1 MASNDRYINIGM
13 GLDIQDLRTGLSEA
27 KREMALA
34 ESEFKARTAGLDKW
48 DESIDGLVA
57 KLDQMAKELEAKK
70 KIVEAWRAEL
80 ERVTEAYGENSAK
93 AQEVETKLNNAEAAY
108 TKAQTYTENL
118 KKKLEDLRTA
128 ETNAKT
134 ASDNL
139 EGSIAKTG
147 DESKTTSDKIKD
159 HLTDALDK
167 VKKSAEN
174 AANNGVDFLKGK
186 LDNFVT
192 GALSKATG
200 ALKDFVEQAVQLGI
214 DFSST
219 MSKVQ
224 ANSRASAEDMAR
236 LEKAAREAGASTTF
250 SANEAAQAL
259 NYMALASWDADQSI
273 DGLGGVLD
281 LAAAAELGLAEAS
294 TIVTGNISAFGL
306 EAKDASKVA
315 DLLSYAQS
323 NANTT
328 ADQLGQAYKNSATVL
343 HTQGQRIETV
353 TALLMA
359 MSNSNLQG
367 SEAGTALAA
376 VMRDISNKM
385 KDGAI
390 QIGKTSVKVKDQNGD
405 FLSLTDILDGVSS
418 AIDGLGS
425 AEASEALS
433 ATFTANS
440 LKGVSAVLAD
450 GTKKVKG
457 YETALENSGGTAKE
471 TAAIMNDNLGGDLK
485 TLNSTLDEIKLAL
498 FDIIKGPLRDIVQ
511 ALTELLKKSGT
522 VTDGVAKGFGN
533 VTTKFEG
540 ASKGID
546 AIANADW
553 DGIAKG
559 AEEAWDGVTEAFAGA
574 GKWATDIFDSIKGVF
589 KDPANTLQDIGTKL
603 WNALKAGWTGVAKWA
618 GDTFDTIKGV
628 FKDPAKTLQGIGGQ
642 MWGALKAGWTG
653 IETWASGIFDTIK
666 GVFSDPLGTLKG
678 VSTTLYTKFTTV
690 WDTASSWAGDVL
702 KAIKGGLSDPLSTIK
717 GASEGLFG
725 KFKSAWDTVSS
736 WAGGKFE
743 DIKKAFSDPLG
754 TMKAKG
760 EGLWNGLKS
769 GFTNVQ
775 GWFSTNIVGPIKS
788 AFTGMDKWASDT
800 FGDVWSAIKSPF
812 EGAYNWFKTNVV
824 DKVVGVFRPILQFFG
839 IGGEAS
845 DPLAETKR
853 QIEEAEK
860 AYKTATDAY
869 NTAYSSWTE
878 VRRRDGYGTSAERN
892 AYNVYVAKQTAYQQA
907 KANLD
912 GLKKA
917 LAEQESKAGTSG
929 LGGIKTSITDAFS
942 GIENVITKPFTD
954 AWNTITETFGGIGTW
969 FEENVIKP
977 IQDLLKPV
985 GEAVS
990 NGVVGGMTDAK
1001 KGITTGTQTLG
1012 GWIVGGLCDVLGI
1025 HSPSKV
1031 MHDRVGLMIGA
1042 GVAEGIADS
1051 ARSVRAAS
1059 EALGASVSI
1068 AGGERGGQAMSG
1080 PATVVYNQTI
1090 NSPDP
1095 VSVGQIYRD
1104 TRSLIGRRE
1113 WA

>member
-34 ESEFKARTAGLDKW
+34 ESEFKAATAGLDKW
-48 DESIDGLVA
+48 DESIDGVIA
-57 KLDQMAKELEAKK
+57 KLDQMAKEMQAKER
-70 KIVEAWRAEL
+70 IVQAYRAEL
-80 ERVTEAYGENSAK
+80 QRVTDLYGENSK
-93 AQEVETKLNNAEAAY
+93 QAQEVQTKLNNAEASY
-108 TKAQTYTENL
+108 TKAQKYTEEL
-118 KKKLEDLRTA
+118 KKKLDDLKTA

-139 EGSIAKTG
+139 KGSITKTG

-200 ALKDFVEQAVQLGI
+200 ALKDFVEQAIQLGI

-294 TIVTGNISAFGL
+294 SIVTGNISAFGL
-306 EAKDASKVA
+306 EAKDAGKVA

-511 ALTELLKKSGT
+511 ALTDLLKHSDT

-533 VTTKFEG
+533 VTSKFEG

-559 AEEAWDGVTEAFAGA
+559 AEDAWNGMTESFSGVG
-574 GKWATDIFDSIKGVF
+574 
-589 KDPANTLQDIGTKL
+589 Q
-603 WNALKAGWTGVAKWA
+603 WA
-618 GDTFDTIKGV
+618 GGV
-628 FKDPAKTLQGIGGQ
+628 WEDIQG
-642 MWGALKAGWTG
+642 A
-653 IETWASGIFDTIK
+653 
-666 GVFSDPLGTLKG
+666 FSDPAGTFGGIANDMTKGLKSG
-678 VSTTLYTKFTTV
+678 
-690 WDTASSWAGDVL
+690 WDTVASFFSGIWDKV
-702 KAIKGGLSDPLSTIK
+702 K
-717 GASEGLFG
+717 GAFSGPAEA
-725 KFKSAWDTVSS
+725 FKKIGGSVYSAFTGAWDTVSS
-736 WAGGKFE
+736 WAGGVLDKMKSALSDPIGTIRAQGEKLYNAFKGAWDTVSSWAGGVFE
-743 DIKKAFSDPLG
+743 DVKKAFSDPLG

-760 EGLWNGLKS
+760 EGLWNGIKS
-769 GFTNVQ
+769 GFSGVQSWFTANVVSPIQ
-775 GWFSTNIVGPIKS
+775 G
-788 AFTGMDKWASDT
+788 AFGGLDAWATKT
-800 FGDVWSAIKSPF
+800 FGGVWSAIKAPF
-812 EGAYNWFKTNVV
+812 EGLYNWFKKNVA
-824 DKVVGVFRPILQFFG
+824 DPIVGAFRPVLEFFGVKTDDGFDPLAGMREQVASSEVEVKRLKSIYDTAYADYVSKRSTLGFSSTTATEARKVSDSAYTAWNTARQELVKLQNGLKDAEAAQKNGTGG
-839 IGGEAS
+839 IGGI
-845 DPLAETKR
+845 KNG
-853 QIEEAEK
+853 IE
-860 AYKTATDAY
+860 
-869 NTAYSSWTE
+869 
-878 VRRRDGYGTSAERN
+878 G
-892 AYNVYVAKQTAYQQA
+892 
-907 KANLD
+907 
-912 GLKKA
+912 
-917 LAEQESKAGTSG
+917 
-929 LGGIKTSITDAFS
+929 AFS
-942 GIENVITKPFTD
+942 GVTDMITKPFTD
-954 AWNTITETFGGIGTW
+954 AWNTITGIFSGIGDW
-969 FEENVIKP
+969 FTKNVVKP
-977 IQDLLKPV
+977 IQDALKPV
-985 GEAVS
+985 GQAVS
-990 NGVVGGMTDAK
+990 GGVVGGMVDAK

-1068 AGGERGGQAMSG
+1068 GGGRSGGQAVRG

>member
-34 ESEFKARTAGLDKW
+34 ESEFKAATAGLDKW
-48 DESIDGLVA
+48 DQSIDGVIA
-57 KLDQMAKELEAKK
+57 KLDQMAKEMQAKER
-70 KIVEAWRAEL
+70 IVQAYRAEL
-80 ERVTEAYGENSAK
+80 QRVTDLYGENSK
-93 AQEVETKLNNAEAAY
+93 QAQEVQTKLNNAEASY
-108 TKAQTYTENL
+108 TKAQKYTEEL

-128 ETNAKT
+128 EANAGSAADSLK
-134 ASDNL
+134 
-139 EGSIAKTG
+139 GSIAKAG
-147 DESKTTSDKIKD
+147 DESKTASSKIKD

-167 VKKSAEN
+167 VKQSAEK
-174 AANNGVDFLKGK
+174 AARDGFDSLKSKVEG
-186 LDNFVT
+186 FVT
-192 GALSKATG
+192 GALSKATN
-200 ALKDFVEQAVQLGI
+200 ALKDFIKQTVQLGI
-214 DFSST
+214 DFSGT
-219 MSKVQ
+219 MSMVQ

-250 SANEAAQAL
+250 SAVEAAEAL
-259 NYMALASWDADQSI
+259 NQLALASWDADQSI

-281 LAAAAELGLAEAS
+281 LAAASGLGLAEAS

-328 ADQLGQAYKNSATVL
+328 ADQLGQAYKNSATLL

-405 FLSLTDILDGVSS
+405 FLSLTDILAGVSS

-450 GTKKVKG
+450 GTEKVKG

-511 ALTELLKKSGT
+511 ALTELLKKSGD

-533 VTTKFEG
+533 VTSKFEG

-546 AIANADW
+546 ALANADW

-559 AEEAWDGVTEAFAGA
+559 AEEAWNGMTESFSGVGQWAG
-574 GKWATDIFDSIKGVF
+574 GVWEKIKG
-589 KDPANTLQDIGTKL
+589 A
-603 WNALKAGWTGVAKWA
+603 
-618 GDTFDTIKGV
+618 
-628 FKDPAKTLQGIGGQ
+628 
-642 MWGALKAGWTG
+642 
-653 IETWASGIFDTIK
+653 
-666 GVFSDPLGTLKG
+666 FSDPVGAFRSIAGNMLSGLKSG
-678 VSTTLYTKFTTV
+678 WDSVASFFGGIWDKVKGAFSGPAEAFKKIGGSVYSAFTSA
-690 WDTASSWAGDVL
+690 WDTVTSWAGGLLDKVKSALSDPIGTIRAQGEKLYNAFKGAWNAASSWAGGVFE
-702 KAIKGGLSDPLSTIK
+702 TIK
-717 GASEGLFG
+717 G
-725 KFKSAWDTVSS
+725 
-736 WAGGKFE
+736 
-743 DIKKAFSDPLG
+743 AFSDPLG
-754 TMKAKG
+754 TMKTKG
-760 EGLWNGLKS
+760 EGLWNGIKS
-769 GFTNVQ
+769 GFSGVQSWFAANVVSPIQ
-775 GWFSTNIVGPIKS
+775 G
-788 AFTGMDKWASDT
+788 AFGGLDAWAT
-800 FGDVWSAIKSPF
+800 KTLGGVWSAIKGPF
-812 EGAYNWFKTNVV
+812 EGLYNWFKKNVA
-824 DKVVGVFRPILQFFG
+824 DPIVGVFRPVLEFFG
-839 IGGEAS
+839 VKTDDGF
-845 DPLAETKR
+845 DPLAGMRE
-853 QIEEAEK
+853 QVAASEAEVKRLK
-860 AYKTATDAY
+860 AVYDSAYATYQTNRSTYGYSSSITTEAQRASNSAYTAWNAARQELQKLQTALKTA
-869 NTAYSSWTE
+869 
-878 VRRRDGYGTSAERN
+878 ER
-892 AYNVYVAKQTAYQQA
+892 
-907 KANLD
+907 
-912 GLKKA
+912 
-917 LAEQESKAGTSG
+917 EQESGAGG
-929 LGGIKTSITDAFS
+929 IGGIKTSITNAFS
-942 GIENVITKPFTD
+942 GIENIITKPFTD
-954 AWNTITETFGGIGTW
+954 AWNTITGVFSGIGDW
-969 FEENVIKP
+969 FAKNVVKP
-977 IQDLLKPV
+977 IQDALKPV

-990 NGVVGGMTDAK
+990 GGVVGGMVDAK

-1059 EALGASVSI
+1059 EALGASV
-1068 AGGERGGQAMSG
+1068 ALPGGRIGGQAARG

-1095 VSVGQIYRD
+1095 ISVGQIYRD

>member
-57 KLDQMAKELEAKK
+57 KLDQMAQELEAKK

-118 KKKLEDLRTA
+118 KKKLEDLKTA

-139 EGSIAKTG
+139 EDSITETADG
-147 DESKTTSDKIKD
+147 SKTASDKIRD

-167 VKKSAEN
+167 VKDSAEK

-192 GALSKATG
+192 GVLSKATG
-200 ALKDFVEQAVQLGI
+200 ALKDFVDQAVQLGI
-214 DFSST
+214 DFSSS

-250 SANEAAQAL
+250 SATEAAEAL
-259 NYMALASWDADQSI
+259 NYMSLAGWDADQSI

-294 TIVTGNISAFGL
+294 SIVTGNISAFGL
-306 EAKDASKVA
+306 EAKDAGKVA

-343 HTQGQRIETV
+343 RTQGQRIETV

-376 VMRDISNKM
+376 VMRDISSKM

-450 GTKKVKG
+450 GTESVKG
-457 YETALENSGGTAKE
+457 YEKALENSGGTAKE

-498 FDIIKGPLRDIVQ
+498 FDIIKGPLREIVQ
-511 ALTELLKKSGT
+511 ALTELLKKSGD

-533 VTTKFEG
+533 VTSKFEG

-559 AEEAWDGVTEAFAGA
+559 AEEAWNGMTESFSGV
-574 GKWATDIFDSIKGVF
+574 
-589 KDPANTLQDIGTKL
+589 
-603 WNALKAGWTGVAKWA
+603 
-618 GDTFDTIKGV
+618 
-628 FKDPAKTLQGIGGQ
+628 GQ
-642 MWGALKAGWTG
+642 
-653 IETWASGIFDTIK
+653 
-666 GVFSDPLGTLKG
+666 
-678 VSTTLYTKFTTV
+678 
-690 WDTASSWAGDVL
+690 
-702 KAIKGGLSDPLSTIK
+702 
-717 GASEGLFG
+717 
-725 KFKSAWDTVSS
+725 
-736 WAGGKFE
+736 WAGGVWEK
-743 DIKKAFSDPLG
+743 IKGAFSDPVGAFRSIAGNMLG
-754 TMKAKG
+754 
-760 EGLWNGLKS
+760 GLKS
-769 GFTNVQ
+769 GWDSVASFFGGIWDKVKGAFSGPAEAFKGVASNMLSGLKSGWDSVSSFFSGVWDKIKAPFSGVGT
-775 GWFSTNIVGPIKS
+775 WFSS
-788 AFTGMDKWASDT
+788 AFASVT
-800 FGDVWSAIKSPF
+800 AAIKAPF
-812 EGAYNWFKTNVV
+812 EGIYNWLKTNVV
-824 DKVVGVFRPILQFFG
+824 DRIVGAFRPVLEFFG
-839 IGGEAS
+839 VKTDDGF
-845 DPLAETKR
+845 DPLAGMREQVATS
-853 QIEEAEK
+853 EAEVKRLK
-860 AYKTATDAY
+860 AIYDTAYADYVSKRSTLGFSNTTTTEARKVSDSSYTAW
-869 NTAYSSWTE
+869 NTARQELVKLQNSLKDAE
-878 VRRRDGYGTSAERN
+878 AAQKNGT
-892 AYNVYVAKQTAYQQA
+892 
-907 KANLD
+907 
-912 GLKKA
+912 G
-917 LAEQESKAGTSG
+917 G
-929 LGGIKTSITDAFS
+929 LGGIKNGIESAFS
-942 GIENVITKPFTD
+942 GVTDMITKPFTD
-954 AWNTITETFGGIGTW
+954 AWNTITGIFSGIGDW
-969 FEENVIKP
+969 FTKNVVKP
-977 IQDLLKPV
+977 IQDALNPV
-985 GEAVS
+985 GQAVS
-990 NGVVGGMTDAK
+990 GGVVGGMVDAK

-1068 AGGERGGQAMSG
+1068 GGGRSGGQAVRG